1 MLRELRIRDFAI
13 IKEIEVSFRE
23 GLTVFT
29 GETGAG
35 KSIIV
40 DALGVVL
47 GGRASQDMIGP
58 GNGTAAIEALF
69 DAVPGTGSVEP
80 GPAGTSP
87 PETGL
92 PFMPDDAMGG
102 EDGLI
107 LRRVISANS
116 GKNRAYL
123 NGSLTGVQTLSQ
135 VGANLVDIHGQHEH
149 QSLLSTQSQLRILD
163 EAAGLLEE
171 RKLTGALYA
180 GAAAKRERLALMR
193 SDLRQTAQR
202 RELLSFQCGEIES
215 AGVSAG
221 EDVCLEEEKSV
232 LSNQARLRELMETA
246 YSLLYQSEGAAL
258 ERLEKAAAALKEA
271 KETDPRA
278 EEPLQ
283 FISSAMPLLEEAA
296 LFLRSN
302 RDRYEPD
309 PERLAGVEERLELLK
324 MLKKKY
330 GGSIGEVMDYL
341 RRAREELARMTSEG
355 ENEAALEKEL
365 EGLDAK
371 LIESAER
378 LSDKRKKFARNAEK
392 AVGNALKGLALEKA
406 QFRIDISRGQA
417 GPDGFDRAEFLF
429 NANPGGELRPLNR
442 VASGGELSR
451 LMLAIKS
458 ALGGRGVP
466 VLVFDEVDAGIG
478 GKTAWN
484 VAAKLKELSRA
495 HQVLCVTHQP
505 QIAGAADVHF
515 SVEKKISGG
524 STNVIIRELA
534 GEARTEEIARMLS
547 GKLTDVSL
555 KHARELI
562 ERGLSS

>member
-13 IKEIEVSFRE
+13 IKELEVPFRE

-58 GNGTAAIEALF
+58 GSSQAAIEALF
-69 DAVPGTGSVEP
+69 DPLSHSAHPDEIPDEP
-80 GPAGTSP
+80 PQP
-87 PETGL
+87 LL
-92 PFMPDDAMGG
+92 PDGDC
-102 EDGLI
+102 EDGI
-107 LRRVISANS
+107 IMRRVIAVNS

-123 NGSLTGVQTLSQ
+123 NGALAGAQTLSE
-135 VGANLVDIHGQHEH
+135 VGAGLVDIHGQHEH
-149 QSLLSTQSQLRILD
+149 QSLLSPQNQLRLLD
-163 EAAGLLEE
+163 ESAGLVGE
-171 RKLTGALYA
+171 RKVVSSLYARA
-180 GAAAKRERLALMR
+180 GAARERLAR
-193 SDLRQTAQR
+193 TRTDLGQAQQR
-202 RELLSFQCGEIES
+202 RELLSFQCREIES
-215 AGVSAG
+215 AGLSEG
-221 EDVCLEEEKSV
+221 EDARLEEERGI

-258 ERLEKAAAALKEA
+258 ESLEKAAAALREA
-271 KETDPRA
+271 RETDPRA
-278 EEPLQ
+278 DEPLQ
-283 FISSAMPLLEEAA
+283 FIGSAMPLLEEAA

-309 PERLAGVEERLELLK
+309 PERLARVEERLELLK
-324 MLKKKY
+324 TIRKKY
-330 GGSIGEVMDYL
+330 GGSIGEAL
-341 RRAREELARMTSEG
+341 ACLERSRSELERMALEG
-355 ENEAALEKEL
+355 ENGAALEKEL
-365 EGLDAK
+365 SALQNELADA
-371 LIESAER
+371 AGR
-378 LSDKRKKFARNAEK
+378 LSKKRKKFALEAEK
-392 AVGNALKGLALEKA
+392 AVLSELKGLALEKA
-406 QFRIDISRGQA
+406 EFRIEISGGQM
-417 GPDGFDRAEFLF
+417 GPDGCDRVEFLF
-429 NANPGGELRPLNR
+429 NANPGGELKPLSR

-466 VLVFDEVDAGIG
+466 VLVFDEVDAGTG

-484 VAAKLKELSRA
+484 VAVKLKELSRT

-515 SVEKKISGG
+515 CIEKKISGG
-524 STNVIIRELA
+524 GTNVIIRELS
-534 GEARTEEIARMLS
+534 GDARTEEIARMLS
-547 GKLTDVSL
+547 GKLTELSL